1 MAWYT
6 PEFEPVLAV
15 ALAELDDAGRIVVA
29 NAGFHALLPQPE
41 REVAARP
48 VAEFIIQPDFAS
60 LRKMT
65 PAPDGEIYRGL
76 LTVGDY
82 QGRTRTLRACIWR
95 RGAGIRILA
104 EYDVVEQERLNDLV
118 LKLNQD
124 YADAQLALAQ
134 ANLQLQQR
142 EAQITALSL
151 TDPLTG
157 VGNRRR
163 LDEELTRELSRFQR
177 GRYSLSALMVDID
190 HFKRINDTYGHDV
203 GDKVLAALGDLLR
216 AETRK
221 NDIVARFGG
230 EEFVVLMPSTDLAQ
244 GAVIAERIRS
254 ALAGRRVDP
263 LSEGVTLSAGVA
275 QCTLGETASNFMRRI
290 DMALF
295 RAKEEGR
302 NRVVVDQP
310 STEASSPRKVAINGR
325 RSASERRNPARG
337 LRPDRPQSA
346 D

>member
-151 TDPLTG
+151 TDP
-157 VGNRRR
+157 
-163 LDEELTRELSRFQR
+163 
-177 GRYSLSALMVDID
+177 
-190 HFKRINDTYGHDV
+190 
-203 GDKVLAALGDLLR
+203 
-216 AETRK
+216 
-221 NDIVARFGG
+221 
-230 EEFVVLMPSTDLAQ
+230 
-244 GAVIAERIRS
+244 
-254 ALAGRRVDP
+254 
-263 LSEGVTLSAGVA
+263 
-275 QCTLGETASNFMRRI
+275 
-290 DMALF
+290 
-295 RAKEEGR
+295 
-302 NRVVVDQP
+302 
-310 STEASSPRKVAINGR
+310 
-325 RSASERRNPARG
+325 
-337 LRPDRPQSA
+337 
-346 D
+346 